1 VRVGLTGG
9 IGSGKSAVA
18 NLFTEYGA
26 TIIDADLLAREA
38 VAPGT
43 PGFSEIASRWPQTIR
58 NGALDRTALAGIV
71 FADAEARAQLDTIVH
86 PRVRAL
92 ANEREAAA
100 GDAAIVVHVVPLLFE
115 GDYWKSCD
123 RNVLVVAPRDAR
135 IARVVARDGWTREAI
150 EARMAAQ
157 IDPEVART
165 LADDVIENDADRETL
180 AQRARGVYD
189 RIVNLGQG

>member
-18 NLFTEYGA
+18 NLFAEYGA
-26 TIIDADLLAREA
+26 TIIDADLLAREV

-43 PGFSEIASRWPQTIR
+43 SGFAEIASRWPQTIR
-58 NGALDRTALAGIV
+58 DGALDRTALAAIV
-71 FADAEARAQLDTIVH
+71 FADAGARAQLDAIVH

-100 GDAAIVVHVVPLLFE
+100 GEEAIVVHVVPLLFE

-123 RNVLVVAPRDAR
+123 RNVLVVAPHDAR
-135 IARVVARDGWTREAI
+135 IARVIARDGWTREAI

-180 AQRARGVYD
+180 AHRARAVYD
-189 RIVNLGQG
+189 RIAGGSP